1 MAVLTFSAH
10 SFGAIIAGDV
20 ADWIGRRPT
29 IISGCMIFA
38 VGIVVQIAMT
48 NLAMI
53 VAGRLVAGLGVG
65 FVSAVLILYMS
76 EIAPRKV
83 RGAIVSG
90 YQFFVTIGLMLA
102 SVCTYATESRT
113 DADSYRIPIALQ
125 LVWGG
130 TLAIGIFCLPES
142 PRYYVKKG
150 KLE

>member
-1 MAVLTFSAH
+1 M
-10 SFGAIIAGDV
+10 
-20 ADWIGRRPT
+20 
-29 IISGCMIFA
+29 
-38 VGIVVQIAMT
+38 
-48 NLAMI
+48 
-53 VAGRLVAGLGVG
+53 
-65 FVSAVLILYMS
+65 SAVLILYMS

-113 DADSYRIPIALQ
+113 DATSYRIPIALQ
-125 LVWGG
+125 LVWAG
-130 TLAIGIFCLPES
+130 TLAIGLFCLPES